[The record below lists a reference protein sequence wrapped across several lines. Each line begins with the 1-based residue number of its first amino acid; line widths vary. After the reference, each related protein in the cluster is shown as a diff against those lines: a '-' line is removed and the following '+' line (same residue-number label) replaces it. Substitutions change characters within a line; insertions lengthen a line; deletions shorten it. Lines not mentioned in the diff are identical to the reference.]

1 MTRSSND
8 ETAISDD
15 TDVATTE
22 DADDSHSDQTEIAH
36 QHTNKNTDSSQDTD
50 IQNGADVDAD
60 DDGQA
65 LAELRAQV
73 EDTYD
78 FGDFGPEDMAEM
90 TLEEWEA
97 AFDPD
102 TWIVGK
108 ELLDRVETEL
118 KARVAIREIFGIVER
133 TNEGGQ
139 DRVVAYSD
147 KGYATVY
154 ADGSVEGEGT
164 IRRDVEPTVA
174 LCSMDSYETMDPP
187 ADASLPEPREVV
199 KGSGEFG
206 NLMLQIVA
214 AAQMIVGVGLFG
226 AWLFIPTLETIAA
239 PVTAVIFVLIGFFL
253 FIVVANARL
262 SDRFRVEEYRNRL
275 QALETTSEPAVTSDE
290 TTATATATATAI
302 ETNHPDSDADSD
314 PDPDPESNKETSGTD
329 ANTSGSPHTAV
340 TDADVDINTNTN
352 MNTNMSA
359 DSNSHNS
366 SDESTDSV

>member
-1 MTRSSND
+1 MTESSSD

-15 TDVATTE
+15 TDAVAAE
-22 DADDSHSDQTEIAH
+22 DADDSSPDQTDTAQQRTHEDS
-36 QHTNKNTDSSQDTD
+36 DSSQGR
-50 IQNGADVDAD
+50 NGSANEHPNEDE
-60 DDGQA
+60 QA
-65 LAELRAQV
+65 IAELRAEV
-73 EDTYD
+73 EETYD

-102 TWIVGK
+102 TWIVGE

-118 KARVAIREIFGIVER
+118 KARVAIREVFGIVER
-133 TNEGGQ
+133 TEEGGQ

-147 KGYATVY
+147 NGYATVF

-174 LCSMDSYETMDPP
+174 LCSMDSYETMNPP
-187 ADASLPEPREVV
+187 ADASLPEPRDVV

-214 AAQMIVGVGLFG
+214 AAQMIVGVGLLG
-226 AWLFIPTLETIAA
+226 AWLFISTLETIAA

-275 QALETTSEPAVTSDE
+275 QALETTPEPEVTSNERTALDTE
-290 TTATATATATAI
+290 EAKSNIDINNDDTNTSMSSDTATA
-302 ETNHPDSDADSD
+302 
-314 PDPDPESNKETSGTD
+314 D
-329 ANTSGSPHTAV
+329 ANI
-340 TDADVDINTNTN
+340 DVNPN
-352 MNTNMSA
+352 A
-359 DSNSHNS
+359 NSH
-366 SDESTDSV
+366 TDSEEHTDSI

>member
-1 MTRSSND
+1 MTESSNN

-15 TDVATTE
+15 TDAVAAE
-22 DADDSHSDQTEIAH
+22 DADDSSPDQTDTAQQRTHEDG
-36 QHTNKNTDSSQDTD
+36 DSSQGR
-50 IQNGADVDAD
+50 NGSANEHPDEDE
-60 DDGQA
+60 QA
-65 LAELRAQV
+65 IAELRAEV
-73 EDTYD
+73 EETYD

-102 TWIVGK
+102 TWIVGE

-118 KARVAIREIFGIVER
+118 KARVAIREVFGIVER
-133 TNEGGQ
+133 TDEGGQ

-147 KGYATVY
+147 NGYATVF

-174 LCSMDSYETMDPP
+174 LCSMDSYETMNPP
-187 ADASLPEPREVV
+187 ADASLPEPRDVV

-214 AAQMIVGVGLFG
+214 AAQMIVGVGLLG
-226 AWLFIPTLETIAA
+226 AWLFISTLETIAA

-275 QALETTSEPAVTSDE
+275 QALETTPEPEVTSNERTALDTE
-290 TTATATATATAI
+290 EAKSNIDINNDDTNTSMSSDTATA
-302 ETNHPDSDADSD
+302 
-314 PDPDPESNKETSGTD
+314 D
-329 ANTSGSPHTAV
+329 ANI
-340 TDADVDINTNTN
+340 DVNPN
-352 MNTNMSA
+352 A
-359 DSNSHNS
+359 NSH
-366 SDESTDSV
+366 TDSEEHTDSI

>member
-1 MTRSSND
+1 MTESSND

-15 TDVATTE
+15 TDAVAAE
-22 DADDSHSDQTEIAH
+22 DADDSSPDQTDTAQQRTHEDG
-36 QHTNKNTDSSQDTD
+36 DSSQGR
-50 IQNGADVDAD
+50 NGSANEHPDEDE
-60 DDGQA
+60 QA
-65 LAELRAQV
+65 IAELRAEV
-73 EDTYD
+73 EETYD

-102 TWIVGK
+102 TWIVGE

-118 KARVAIREIFGIVER
+118 KARVAIREVFGIVER
-133 TNEGGQ
+133 TEEGGQ

-147 KGYATVY
+147 NGYATVF

-174 LCSMDSYETMDPP
+174 LCSMNSYETMNPP
-187 ADASLPEPREVV
+187 ADASLPEPRDVV

-214 AAQMIVGVGLFG
+214 AAQMIVGVGLLG
-226 AWLFIPTLETIAA
+226 AWLFISTLETIAA

-275 QALETTSEPAVTSDE
+275 QALETTPEPEVTSNERTALNTEEAKSNID
-290 TTATATATATAI
+290 TNDDDTNTSMSSDTATA
-302 ETNHPDSDADSD
+302 
-314 PDPDPESNKETSGTD
+314 D
-329 ANTSGSPHTAV
+329 ANIGVNPNA
-340 TDADVDINTNTN
+340 
-352 MNTNMSA
+352 
-359 DSNSHNS
+359 NSH
-366 SDESTDSV
+366 TDSEEHTDSI

>member
-1 MTRSSND
+1 MTESSSD

-15 TDVATTE
+15 TDAVAAE
-22 DADDSHSDQTEIAH
+22 DADDSSPDQTDTAQQRTHEDG
-36 QHTNKNTDSSQDTD
+36 DSSQGR
-50 IQNGADVDAD
+50 NGSANEHPNEDE
-60 DDGQA
+60 QA
-65 LAELRAQV
+65 IAELRAEV
-73 EDTYD
+73 EETYD

-102 TWIVGK
+102 TWIVGE

-118 KARVAIREIFGIVER
+118 KARVAIREVFGIVER
-133 TNEGGQ
+133 TEEGGQ

-147 KGYATVY
+147 NGYATVF

-174 LCSMDSYETMDPP
+174 LCSMDSYETMNPP
-187 ADASLPEPREVV
+187 ADASLPEPRDVV

-214 AAQMIVGVGLFG
+214 AAQMIVGVGLLG
-226 AWLFIPTLETIAA
+226 AWLFISTLETIAA

-275 QALETTSEPAVTSDE
+275 QALETTPEPEVTSNERTALDTE
-290 TTATATATATAI
+290 EAKSNIDINNDDTNTSMSSDTATA
-302 ETNHPDSDADSD
+302 
-314 PDPDPESNKETSGTD
+314 D
-329 ANTSGSPHTAV
+329 ANI
-340 TDADVDINTNTN
+340 DVNPN
-352 MNTNMSA
+352 A
-359 DSNSHNS
+359 NSH
-366 SDESTDSV
+366 TDSEEHTDSI

>member
-1 MTRSSND
+1 MTESSSD

-15 TDVATTE
+15 TDAVAAE
-22 DADDSHSDQTEIAH
+22 DADDSSPDQTDTAQQRTHEDS
-36 QHTNKNTDSSQDTD
+36 DSSQGR
-50 IQNGADVDAD
+50 NGSANEHPNEDE
-60 DDGQA
+60 QA
-65 LAELRAQV
+65 IAELRAEV
-73 EDTYD
+73 EETYD

-102 TWIVGK
+102 TWIVGE

-118 KARVAIREIFGIVER
+118 KARVAIREVFGIVER
-133 TNEGGQ
+133 TDEGGQ

-147 KGYATVY
+147 NGYATVF

-174 LCSMDSYETMDPP
+174 LCSMDSYETMNPP
-187 ADASLPEPREVV
+187 ADASLPEPRDVV

-214 AAQMIVGVGLFG
+214 AAQMIVGVGLLG
-226 AWLFIPTLETIAA
+226 AWLFISTLETIAA

-275 QALETTSEPAVTSDE
+275 QALETTPEPEVTSNERTALDTE
-290 TTATATATATAI
+290 EAKSNIDINNDDTNTSMSSDTATA
-302 ETNHPDSDADSD
+302 
-314 PDPDPESNKETSGTD
+314 D
-329 ANTSGSPHTAV
+329 ANI
-340 TDADVDINTNTN
+340 DVNPN
-352 MNTNMSA
+352 A
-359 DSNSHNS
+359 NSH
-366 SDESTDSV
+366 TDSEEHTDSI

>member
-1 MTRSSND
+1 MTESSSD

-15 TDVATTE
+15 TDAVAAE
-22 DADDSHSDQTEIAH
+22 DADDSSPDQTDTAQQRTHEDG
-36 QHTNKNTDSSQDTD
+36 DSSQ
-50 IQNGADVDAD
+50 GR
-60 DDGQA
+60 DGSANEHPDEDEQA
-65 LAELRAQV
+65 IAELRAEV
-73 EDTYD
+73 EETYD

-102 TWIVGK
+102 TWIVGE

-118 KARVAIREIFGIVER
+118 KARVAIREVFGIVER
-133 TNEGGQ
+133 TDEGGQ

-147 KGYATVY
+147 NGYATVF

-174 LCSMDSYETMDPP
+174 LCSMDSYETMNPP
-187 ADASLPEPREVV
+187 ADASLPEPRDVV

-214 AAQMIVGVGLFG
+214 AAQMIVGVGLLG
-226 AWLFIPTLETIAA
+226 AWLFISTLETIAA

-275 QALETTSEPAVTSDE
+275 QALETTPEPEVTSNERTALDTE
-290 TTATATATATAI
+290 EAKSNIDINNDDTNTSMSSDTATA
-302 ETNHPDSDADSD
+302 
-314 PDPDPESNKETSGTD
+314 D
-329 ANTSGSPHTAV
+329 ANI
-340 TDADVDINTNTN
+340 DVNPN
-352 MNTNMSA
+352 A
-359 DSNSHNS
+359 NSH
-366 SDESTDSV
+366 TDSEEHTDSI

>member
-1 MTRSSND
+1 MTESSND

-15 TDVATTE
+15 TDAVAAE
-22 DADDSHSDQTEIAH
+22 DADDSSPDQTDTAQQRTHEDG
-36 QHTNKNTDSSQDTD
+36 DSSQGR
-50 IQNGADVDAD
+50 NGSANEHPDEDE
-60 DDGQA
+60 QA
-65 LAELRAQV
+65 IAELRAEV
-73 EDTYD
+73 EETYD

-102 TWIVGK
+102 TWIVGE

-118 KARVAIREIFGIVER
+118 KARVAIREVFGIVER
-133 TNEGGQ
+133 TDEGGQ

-147 KGYATVY
+147 NGYATVF

-174 LCSMDSYETMDPP
+174 LCSMDSYETMNPP
-187 ADASLPEPREVV
+187 ADASLPEPRDVV

-214 AAQMIVGVGLFG
+214 AAQMIVGVGLLG
-226 AWLFIPTLETIAA
+226 AWLFISTLETIAA

-275 QALETTSEPAVTSDE
+275 QALETTPEPEVTSNERTALNTEEAKSNID
-290 TTATATATATAI
+290 TNNDDTNTSMSSDTATA
-302 ETNHPDSDADSD
+302 
-314 PDPDPESNKETSGTD
+314 D
-329 ANTSGSPHTAV
+329 ANI
-340 TDADVDINTNTN
+340 DVNPN
-352 MNTNMSA
+352 A
-359 DSNSHNS
+359 NSH
-366 SDESTDSV
+366 TDSEEHTDSI

>member
-1 MTRSSND
+1 MTESSND

-15 TDVATTE
+15 TDAVAAE
-22 DADDSHSDQTEIAH
+22 DADDSSPDQTDTAQQRTHEDG
-36 QHTNKNTDSSQDTD
+36 DSSQGR
-50 IQNGADVDAD
+50 NGSANEHPDEDE
-60 DDGQA
+60 QA
-65 LAELRAQV
+65 IAELRAEV
-73 EDTYD
+73 EETYD

-102 TWIVGK
+102 TWIVGE

-118 KARVAIREIFGIVER
+118 KARVAIREVFGIVER
-133 TNEGGQ
+133 TDEGGQ

-147 KGYATVY
+147 NGYATVF

-174 LCSMDSYETMDPP
+174 LCSMDSYETMNPP
-187 ADASLPEPREVV
+187 ADASLPEPRDVV

-214 AAQMIVGVGLFG
+214 AAQMIVGVGLLG
-226 AWLFIPTLETIAA
+226 AWLFISTLETIAA

-275 QALETTSEPAVTSDE
+275 QALETTPEPEVTSNERTALDTE
-290 TTATATATATAI
+290 EAKSNIDINNDDTNTSMSSDTATA
-302 ETNHPDSDADSD
+302 
-314 PDPDPESNKETSGTD
+314 D
-329 ANTSGSPHTAV
+329 ANIGVNPNA
-340 TDADVDINTNTN
+340 
-352 MNTNMSA
+352 
-359 DSNSHNS
+359 NSH
-366 SDESTDSV
+366 TDSEEHTDSI

>member
-1 MTRSSND
+1 MTESSSD

-15 TDVATTE
+15 TDAVAAE
-22 DADDSHSDQTEIAH
+22 DADDSSPDQTDTAQQRTHEDG
-36 QHTNKNTDSSQDTD
+36 DSSQ
-50 IQNGADVDAD
+50 GR
-60 DDGQA
+60 DGSANEHPNEDEQA
-65 LAELRAQV
+65 IAELRAEV
-73 EDTYD
+73 EETYD

-102 TWIVGK
+102 TWIVGE

-118 KARVAIREIFGIVER
+118 KARVAIREVFGIVER
-133 TNEGGQ
+133 TDEGGQ

-147 KGYATVY
+147 NGYATVF

-174 LCSMDSYETMDPP
+174 LCSMDSYETMNPP
-187 ADASLPEPREVV
+187 ADASLPEPRDVV

-214 AAQMIVGVGLFG
+214 AAQMIVGVGLLG
-226 AWLFIPTLETIAA
+226 AWLFISTLETIAA

-275 QALETTSEPAVTSDE
+275 QALETTPEPEVTSNERTALNTEEAKSNIDINNDD
-290 TTATATATATAI
+290 TNTSMSSDTATA
-302 ETNHPDSDADSD
+302 
-314 PDPDPESNKETSGTD
+314 D
-329 ANTSGSPHTAV
+329 ANI
-340 TDADVDINTNTN
+340 DVNPN
-352 MNTNMSA
+352 A
-359 DSNSHNS
+359 NSH
-366 SDESTDSV
+366 TDSEEHTDSI

>member
-1 MTRSSND
+1 MTESSND

-15 TDVATTE
+15 TDAVAAE
-22 DADDSHSDQTEIAH
+22 DADDSSPDQTDTAQQRTHEDG
-36 QHTNKNTDSSQDTD
+36 DSSQ
-50 IQNGADVDAD
+50 GR
-60 DDGQA
+60 DGSSNEHPNEDEQA
-65 LAELRAQV
+65 IAELRAEV
-73 EDTYD
+73 EETYD

-102 TWIVGK
+102 TWIVGE

-118 KARVAIREIFGIVER
+118 KARVAIREVFGIVER
-133 TNEGGQ
+133 TEEGGQ

-147 KGYATVY
+147 NGYATVF

-174 LCSMDSYETMDPP
+174 LCSMDSYETMNPP
-187 ADASLPEPREVV
+187 ADASLPEPRDVV

-214 AAQMIVGVGLFG
+214 AAQMIVGVGLLG
-226 AWLFIPTLETIAA
+226 AWLFISTLETIAA

-275 QALETTSEPAVTSDE
+275 QALETTPEPEVTSNERTALNTEEAKSNID
-290 TTATATATATAI
+290 TNNDDTNTSMSSDTATA
-302 ETNHPDSDADSD
+302 
-314 PDPDPESNKETSGTD
+314 D
-329 ANTSGSPHTAV
+329 ANIGVNPNA
-340 TDADVDINTNTN
+340 
-352 MNTNMSA
+352 
-359 DSNSHNS
+359 NSH
-366 SDESTDSV
+366 TDSEEHTDSI

>member
-1 MTRSSND
+1 MTESSND

-15 TDVATTE
+15 TDAVAAE
-22 DADDSHSDQTEIAH
+22 DADDSSPDQTDTAQQRTHEDG
-36 QHTNKNTDSSQDTD
+36 DSSQGR
-50 IQNGADVDAD
+50 NGSANEHPDEDE
-60 DDGQA
+60 QA
-65 LAELRAQV
+65 IAELRAEV
-73 EDTYD
+73 EETYD

-102 TWIVGK
+102 TWIVGE

-118 KARVAIREIFGIVER
+118 KARVAIREVFGIVER
-133 TNEGGQ
+133 TDEGGQ

-147 KGYATVY
+147 NGYATVF

-174 LCSMDSYETMDPP
+174 LCSMDSYETMNPP
-187 ADASLPEPREVV
+187 ADASLPEPRDVV

-214 AAQMIVGVGLFG
+214 AAQMIVGVGLLG
-226 AWLFIPTLETIAA
+226 AWLFISTLETIAA

-275 QALETTSEPAVTSDE
+275 QALETTPEPEVTSNERTALDTE
-290 TTATATATATAI
+290 EAKSNIDTNNDDTNTSMSSDTATA
-302 ETNHPDSDADSD
+302 
-314 PDPDPESNKETSGTD
+314 D
-329 ANTSGSPHTAV
+329 ANIGVNPNA
-340 TDADVDINTNTN
+340 
-352 MNTNMSA
+352 
-359 DSNSHNS
+359 NSH
-366 SDESTDSV
+366 TDSEEHTDSI

>member
-1 MTRSSND
+1 MTESSSD

-15 TDVATTE
+15 TDAVAAE
-22 DADDSHSDQTEIAH
+22 DADDSSPDQTDTAQQRTHEDG
-36 QHTNKNTDSSQDTD
+36 DSSQGR
-50 IQNGADVDAD
+50 NGSANEHPDEDE
-60 DDGQA
+60 QA
-65 LAELRAQV
+65 IAELRAEV
-73 EDTYD
+73 EETYD

-102 TWIVGK
+102 TWIVGE

-118 KARVAIREIFGIVER
+118 KARVAIREVFGIVER
-133 TNEGGQ
+133 TDEGGQ

-147 KGYATVY
+147 NGYATVF

-174 LCSMDSYETMDPP
+174 LCSMDSYETMNPP
-187 ADASLPEPREVV
+187 ADASLPEPRDVV

-214 AAQMIVGVGLFG
+214 AAQMIVGVGLLG
-226 AWLFIPTLETIAA
+226 AWLFISTLETIAA

-275 QALETTSEPAVTSDE
+275 QALETTPEPEVTSNERTALDTE
-290 TTATATATATAI
+290 EAKSNIDINNDDTNTSMSSDTATA
-302 ETNHPDSDADSD
+302 
-314 PDPDPESNKETSGTD
+314 D
-329 ANTSGSPHTAV
+329 ANIGVNPNA
-340 TDADVDINTNTN
+340 
-352 MNTNMSA
+352 
-359 DSNSHNS
+359 NSH
-366 SDESTDSV
+366 TDSEEHTDSI

>member
-1 MTRSSND
+1 MTESSSD

-15 TDVATTE
+15 TDAVAAE
-22 DADDSHSDQTEIAH
+22 DADDSSPDQTDTAQQRTHEDG
-36 QHTNKNTDSSQDTD
+36 DSSQGR
-50 IQNGADVDAD
+50 NGSANEHPDEDE
-60 DDGQA
+60 QA
-65 LAELRAQV
+65 IAELRAEV
-73 EDTYD
+73 EETYD

-102 TWIVGK
+102 TWIVGE

-118 KARVAIREIFGIVER
+118 KARVAIREVFGIVER
-133 TNEGGQ
+133 TEEGGQ

-147 KGYATVY
+147 NGYATVF

-174 LCSMDSYETMDPP
+174 LCSMDSYETMNPP
-187 ADASLPEPREVV
+187 ADASLPEPRDVV

-214 AAQMIVGVGLFG
+214 AAQMIVGVGLLG
-226 AWLFIPTLETIAA
+226 AWLFISTLETIAA

-275 QALETTSEPAVTSDE
+275 QALETTPEPEVTSNERTALNTEEAKSNIDINNDD
-290 TTATATATATAI
+290 TNTSMSSDTATA
-302 ETNHPDSDADSD
+302 
-314 PDPDPESNKETSGTD
+314 D
-329 ANTSGSPHTAV
+329 ANI
-340 TDADVDINTNTN
+340 DVNPN
-352 MNTNMSA
+352 A
-359 DSNSHNS
+359 NSH
-366 SDESTDSV
+366 TDSEEHTDSI

>member
-1 MTRSSND
+1 MTESSSD

-15 TDVATTE
+15 TDAVAAE
-22 DADDSHSDQTEIAH
+22 DADDSSPDQTDTAQQRTHEDG
-36 QHTNKNTDSSQDTD
+36 DSSQGR
-50 IQNGADVDAD
+50 NGSANEHPDEDE
-60 DDGQA
+60 QA
-65 LAELRAQV
+65 IAELRAEV
-73 EDTYD
+73 EETYD

-102 TWIVGK
+102 TWIVGE

-118 KARVAIREIFGIVER
+118 KARVAIREVFGIVER
-133 TNEGGQ
+133 TDEGGQ

-147 KGYATVY
+147 NGYATVF

-174 LCSMDSYETMDPP
+174 LCSMDSYETMNPP
-187 ADASLPEPREVV
+187 ADASLPEPRDVV

-214 AAQMIVGVGLFG
+214 AAQMIVGVGLLG
-226 AWLFIPTLETIAA
+226 AWLFISTLETIAA

-275 QALETTSEPAVTSDE
+275 QALETTPEPEVTSNERTALNTEEAKSNID
-290 TTATATATATAI
+290 TNNDDTNTSMSSDTATA
-302 ETNHPDSDADSD
+302 
-314 PDPDPESNKETSGTD
+314 D
-329 ANTSGSPHTAV
+329 ANI
-340 TDADVDINTNTN
+340 DVNPN
-352 MNTNMSA
+352 A
-359 DSNSHNS
+359 NSH
-366 SDESTDSV
+366 TDSEEHTDSI

>member
-1 MTRSSND
+1 MTESSSD

-15 TDVATTE
+15 TDAVAAE
-22 DADDSHSDQTEIAH
+22 DADDSSPDQTDTAQQRTHEDG
-36 QHTNKNTDSSQDTD
+36 DSSQ
-50 IQNGADVDAD
+50 GR
-60 DDGQA
+60 DGSANEHPNEDEQA
-65 LAELRAQV
+65 IAELRAEV
-73 EDTYD
+73 EETYD

-102 TWIVGK
+102 TWIVGE

-118 KARVAIREIFGIVER
+118 KARVAIREVFGIVER
-133 TNEGGQ
+133 TDEGGQ

-147 KGYATVY
+147 NGYATVF

-174 LCSMDSYETMDPP
+174 LCSMDSYETMNPP
-187 ADASLPEPREVV
+187 ADASLPEPRDVV

-214 AAQMIVGVGLFG
+214 AAQMIVGVGLLG
-226 AWLFIPTLETIAA
+226 AWLFISTLETIAA

-275 QALETTSEPAVTSDE
+275 QALETTPEPEVTSNERTALDTE
-290 TTATATATATAI
+290 EAKSNIDINNDDTNTSMSSDTATA
-302 ETNHPDSDADSD
+302 
-314 PDPDPESNKETSGTD
+314 D
-329 ANTSGSPHTAV
+329 ANI
-340 TDADVDINTNTN
+340 DVNPN
-352 MNTNMSA
+352 A
-359 DSNSHNS
+359 NSH
-366 SDESTDSV
+366 TDSEEHTDSI

>member
-1 MTRSSND
+1 MTESSSD

-15 TDVATTE
+15 TDAVAAE
-22 DADDSHSDQTEIAH
+22 DADDSSPDQTDTAQQRTHEDG
-36 QHTNKNTDSSQDTD
+36 DSSQ
-50 IQNGADVDAD
+50 GR
-60 DDGQA
+60 DGSANEHPNEDEQA
-65 LAELRAQV
+65 IAELRAEV
-73 EDTYD
+73 EETYD

-102 TWIVGK
+102 TWIVGE

-118 KARVAIREIFGIVER
+118 KARVAIREVFGIVER
-133 TNEGGQ
+133 TDEGGQ

-147 KGYATVY
+147 NGYATVF

-174 LCSMDSYETMDPP
+174 LCSMDSYETMNPP
-187 ADASLPEPREVV
+187 ADASLPEPRDVV

-214 AAQMIVGVGLFG
+214 AAQMIVGVGLLG
-226 AWLFIPTLETIAA
+226 AWLFISTLETIAA

-275 QALETTSEPAVTSDE
+275 QALETTPEPEVTSNERTALNTEEAKSNID
-290 TTATATATATAI
+290 TNNDDTNTSMSSDTATA
-302 ETNHPDSDADSD
+302 
-314 PDPDPESNKETSGTD
+314 D
-329 ANTSGSPHTAV
+329 ANI
-340 TDADVDINTNTN
+340 DVNPN
-352 MNTNMSA
+352 A
-359 DSNSHNS
+359 NSH
-366 SDESTDSV
+366 TDSEEHTDSI

>member
-1 MTRSSND
+1 MTESSND

-15 TDVATTE
+15 TDAVAAE
-22 DADDSHSDQTEIAH
+22 DADDSSPDQTDTAQQRTHEDS
-36 QHTNKNTDSSQDTD
+36 DSSQGR
-50 IQNGADVDAD
+50 NGSANEHPDEDE
-60 DDGQA
+60 QA
-65 LAELRAQV
+65 IAELRAEV
-73 EDTYD
+73 EETYD

-102 TWIVGK
+102 TWIVGE

-118 KARVAIREIFGIVER
+118 KARVAIREVFGIVER
-133 TNEGGQ
+133 TDEGGQ

-147 KGYATVY
+147 NGYATVF

-174 LCSMDSYETMDPP
+174 LCSMDSYETMNPP
-187 ADASLPEPREVV
+187 ADASLPEPRDVV

-214 AAQMIVGVGLFG
+214 AAQMIVGVGLLG
-226 AWLFIPTLETIAA
+226 AWLFISTLETIAA

-275 QALETTSEPAVTSDE
+275 QALETTPEPEVTSNERTALDTE
-290 TTATATATATAI
+290 EAKSNIDINNDDTNTSMSSDTATA
-302 ETNHPDSDADSD
+302 
-314 PDPDPESNKETSGTD
+314 D
-329 ANTSGSPHTAV
+329 ANI
-340 TDADVDINTNTN
+340 DVNPN
-352 MNTNMSA
+352 A
-359 DSNSHNS
+359 NSH
-366 SDESTDSV
+366 TDSEEHTDSI

>member
-1 MTRSSND
+1 MTESSND

-15 TDVATTE
+15 TDAVAAE
-22 DADDSHSDQTEIAH
+22 DADDSSPDQTDTAQQRTHEDG
-36 QHTNKNTDSSQDTD
+36 DSSQ
-50 IQNGADVDAD
+50 GR
-60 DDGQA
+60 DGSANEHPDEDEQA
-65 LAELRAQV
+65 IAELRAEV
-73 EDTYD
+73 EETYD

-102 TWIVGK
+102 TWIVGE

-118 KARVAIREIFGIVER
+118 KARVAIREVFGIVER
-133 TNEGGQ
+133 TEEGGQ

-147 KGYATVY
+147 NGYATVF

-174 LCSMDSYETMDPP
+174 LCSMDSYETMNPP
-187 ADASLPEPREVV
+187 ADASLPEPRDVV

-214 AAQMIVGVGLFG
+214 AAQMIVGVGLLG
-226 AWLFIPTLETIAA
+226 AWLFISTLETIAA

-275 QALETTSEPAVTSDE
+275 QALETTPEPEVTSNERTALNTEEAKSNID
-290 TTATATATATAI
+290 TNNDDTNTSMSSDTATA
-302 ETNHPDSDADSD
+302 
-314 PDPDPESNKETSGTD
+314 D
-329 ANTSGSPHTAV
+329 ANIGVNPNA
-340 TDADVDINTNTN
+340 
-352 MNTNMSA
+352 
-359 DSNSHNS
+359 NSH
-366 SDESTDSV
+366 TDSEEHTDSI

>member
-1 MTRSSND
+1 MTESSSD

-15 TDVATTE
+15 TDAVAAE
-22 DADDSHSDQTEIAH
+22 DADDSSPDQTDTAQQRTHEDG
-36 QHTNKNTDSSQDTD
+36 DSSQGR
-50 IQNGADVDAD
+50 NGSANEHPDEDE
-60 DDGQA
+60 QA
-65 LAELRAQV
+65 IAELRAEV
-73 EDTYD
+73 EETYD

-102 TWIVGK
+102 TWIVGE

-118 KARVAIREIFGIVER
+118 KARVAIREVFGIVER
-133 TNEGGQ
+133 TDEGGQ

-147 KGYATVY
+147 NGYATVF

-174 LCSMDSYETMDPP
+174 LCSMDSYETMNPP
-187 ADASLPEPREVV
+187 ADASLPEPRDVV

-214 AAQMIVGVGLFG
+214 AAQMIVGVGLLG
-226 AWLFIPTLETIAA
+226 AWLFISTLETIAA

-275 QALETTSEPAVTSDE
+275 QALETTPEPEVTSNERTALNTEEAKSNIDINNDD
-290 TTATATATATAI
+290 TNTSMSSDTATA
-302 ETNHPDSDADSD
+302 
-314 PDPDPESNKETSGTD
+314 D
-329 ANTSGSPHTAV
+329 ANI
-340 TDADVDINTNTN
+340 DVNPN
-352 MNTNMSA
+352 A
-359 DSNSHNS
+359 NSH
-366 SDESTDSV
+366 TDSEEHTDSI

>member
-1 MTRSSND
+1 MTESSND

-15 TDVATTE
+15 TDAVAAE
-22 DADDSHSDQTEIAH
+22 DADDSSPDQTDTAQQRTHEDG
-36 QHTNKNTDSSQDTD
+36 DSSQGR
-50 IQNGADVDAD
+50 NGSANEHPDEDE
-60 DDGQA
+60 QA
-65 LAELRAQV
+65 IAELRAEV
-73 EDTYD
+73 EETYD

-102 TWIVGK
+102 TWIVGE

-118 KARVAIREIFGIVER
+118 KARVAIREVFGIVER
-133 TNEGGQ
+133 TDEGGQ

-147 KGYATVY
+147 NGYATVF

-174 LCSMDSYETMDPP
+174 LCSMDSYETMNPP
-187 ADASLPEPREVV
+187 ADASLPEPRDVV

-214 AAQMIVGVGLFG
+214 AAQMIVGVGLLG
-226 AWLFIPTLETIAA
+226 AWLFISTLETIAA

-275 QALETTSEPAVTSDE
+275 QALETTPEPEVTSNERTALDTE
-290 TTATATATATAI
+290 EAKSNIDINNDDTNTSMSSDTATA
-302 ETNHPDSDADSD
+302 
-314 PDPDPESNKETSGTD
+314 D
-329 ANTSGSPHTAV
+329 ANI
-340 TDADVDINTNTN
+340 DVNPN
-352 MNTNMSA
+352 A
-359 DSNSHNS
+359 NSH
-366 SDESTDSV
+366 TDSEEHTDSI

>member
-1 MTRSSND
+1 MTESSSD

-15 TDVATTE
+15 TDAVAAE
-22 DADDSHSDQTEIAH
+22 DADDSSPDQTDTAQQRTHEDG
-36 QHTNKNTDSSQDTD
+36 DSSQGR
-50 IQNGADVDAD
+50 NGSANEHPDEDE
-60 DDGQA
+60 QA
-65 LAELRAQV
+65 IAELRAEV
-73 EDTYD
+73 EETYD

-102 TWIVGK
+102 TWIVGE

-118 KARVAIREIFGIVER
+118 KARVAIREVFGIVER
-133 TNEGGQ
+133 TDEGGQ

-147 KGYATVY
+147 NGYATVF

-174 LCSMDSYETMDPP
+174 LCSMDSYETMNPP
-187 ADASLPEPREVV
+187 ADASLPEPRDVV

-214 AAQMIVGVGLFG
+214 AAQMIVGVGLLG
-226 AWLFIPTLETIAA
+226 AWLFISTLETIAA

-275 QALETTSEPAVTSDE
+275 QALETTPEPEVTSNERTALDTE
-290 TTATATATATAI
+290 EAKSNIDTNNDDTNTSMSSDTATA
-302 ETNHPDSDADSD
+302 
-314 PDPDPESNKETSGTD
+314 D
-329 ANTSGSPHTAV
+329 ANI
-340 TDADVDINTNTN
+340 DVNPN
-352 MNTNMSA
+352 A
-359 DSNSHNS
+359 NSH
-366 SDESTDSV
+366 TDSEEHTDSI

>member
-1 MTRSSND
+1 MTESSND

-15 TDVATTE
+15 TDAVAAE
-22 DADDSHSDQTEIAH
+22 DADDSSPDQTDTAQQRTHEDG
-36 QHTNKNTDSSQDTD
+36 DSSQGR
-50 IQNGADVDAD
+50 NGSANEHPNEDE
-60 DDGQA
+60 QA
-65 LAELRAQV
+65 IAELRAEV
-73 EDTYD
+73 EETYD

-102 TWIVGK
+102 TWIVGE

-118 KARVAIREIFGIVER
+118 KARVAIREVFGIVER
-133 TNEGGQ
+133 TDEGGQ

-147 KGYATVY
+147 NGYATVF

-174 LCSMDSYETMDPP
+174 LCSMDSYETMNPP
-187 ADASLPEPREVV
+187 ADASLPEPRDVV

-214 AAQMIVGVGLFG
+214 AAQMIVGVGLLG
-226 AWLFIPTLETIAA
+226 AWLFISTLETIAA

-275 QALETTSEPAVTSDE
+275 QALETTPEPEVTSNERTALNTEEAKSNID
-290 TTATATATATAI
+290 TNNDDTNTSMSSDTATA
-302 ETNHPDSDADSD
+302 
-314 PDPDPESNKETSGTD
+314 D
-329 ANTSGSPHTAV
+329 ANI
-340 TDADVDINTNTN
+340 DVNPN
-352 MNTNMSA
+352 A
-359 DSNSHNS
+359 NSH
-366 SDESTDSV
+366 TDSEEHTDSI

>member
-1 MTRSSND
+1 MTESSSD

-15 TDVATTE
+15 TDAVAAE
-22 DADDSHSDQTEIAH
+22 DADDSSPDQTDTAQQRTHEDG
-36 QHTNKNTDSSQDTD
+36 DSSQGR
-50 IQNGADVDAD
+50 NGSANEHPDEDE
-60 DDGQA
+60 QA
-65 LAELRAQV
+65 IAELRAEV
-73 EDTYD
+73 EETYD

-102 TWIVGK
+102 TWIVGE

-118 KARVAIREIFGIVER
+118 KARVAIREVFGIVER
-133 TNEGGQ
+133 TDEGGQ

-147 KGYATVY
+147 NGYATVF

-174 LCSMDSYETMDPP
+174 LCSMDSYETMNPP
-187 ADASLPEPREVV
+187 ADASLPEPRDVV

-214 AAQMIVGVGLFG
+214 AAQMIVGVGLLG
-226 AWLFIPTLETIAA
+226 AWLFISTLETIAA

-275 QALETTSEPAVTSDE
+275 QALETTPEPEVTSNERTALDTE
-290 TTATATATATAI
+290 EAKSNIDINNDDTNTSMSSDTATA
-302 ETNHPDSDADSD
+302 
-314 PDPDPESNKETSGTD
+314 D
-329 ANTSGSPHTAV
+329 ANI
-340 TDADVDINTNTN
+340 DVNPN
-352 MNTNMSA
+352 A
-359 DSNSHNS
+359 NSH
-366 SDESTDSV
+366 TDSEEHTDSI

>member
-1 MTRSSND
+1 MTESSND

-15 TDVATTE
+15 TDAVAAE
-22 DADDSHSDQTEIAH
+22 DADDSSPDQTDTAQQRTHEDG
-36 QHTNKNTDSSQDTD
+36 DSSQGR
-50 IQNGADVDAD
+50 NGSANEHPDEDE
-60 DDGQA
+60 QA
-65 LAELRAQV
+65 IAELRAEV
-73 EDTYD
+73 EETYD

-102 TWIVGK
+102 TWIVGE

-118 KARVAIREIFGIVER
+118 KARVAIREVFGIVER
-133 TNEGGQ
+133 TDEGGQ

-147 KGYATVY
+147 NGYATVF

-174 LCSMDSYETMDPP
+174 LCSMDSYETMNPP
-187 ADASLPEPREVV
+187 ADASLPEPRDVV

-214 AAQMIVGVGLFG
+214 AAQMIVGVGLLG
-226 AWLFIPTLETIAA
+226 AWLFISTLETIAA

-275 QALETTSEPAVTSDE
+275 QALETTPEPEVTSNERTALNTEEAKSNID
-290 TTATATATATAI
+290 TNNDDTNTSMSSDTATA
-302 ETNHPDSDADSD
+302 
-314 PDPDPESNKETSGTD
+314 D
-329 ANTSGSPHTAV
+329 ANIGVNPNA
-340 TDADVDINTNTN
+340 
-352 MNTNMSA
+352 
-359 DSNSHNS
+359 NSH
-366 SDESTDSV
+366 TDSEEHTDSI

>member
-1 MTRSSND
+1 MTESSND

-15 TDVATTE
+15 TDAVAAE
-22 DADDSHSDQTEIAH
+22 DADDSSPDQTDTAQQRTHEDG
-36 QHTNKNTDSSQDTD
+36 DSSQ
-50 IQNGADVDAD
+50 GR
-60 DDGQA
+60 DGSANEHPNEDEQA
-65 LAELRAQV
+65 IAELRAEV
-73 EDTYD
+73 EETYD

-102 TWIVGK
+102 TWIVGE

-118 KARVAIREIFGIVER
+118 KARVAIREVFGIVER
-133 TNEGGQ
+133 TDEGGQ

-147 KGYATVY
+147 NGYATVF

-174 LCSMDSYETMDPP
+174 LCSMDSYETMNPP
-187 ADASLPEPREVV
+187 ADASLPEPRDVV

-214 AAQMIVGVGLFG
+214 AAQMIVGVGLLG
-226 AWLFIPTLETIAA
+226 AWLFISTLETIAA

-275 QALETTSEPAVTSDE
+275 QALETTPEPEVTSNERTALDTE
-290 TTATATATATAI
+290 EAKSNIDINNDDTNTSMSSDTATA
-302 ETNHPDSDADSD
+302 
-314 PDPDPESNKETSGTD
+314 D
-329 ANTSGSPHTAV
+329 ANI
-340 TDADVDINTNTN
+340 DVNPN
-352 MNTNMSA
+352 A
-359 DSNSHNS
+359 NSH
-366 SDESTDSV
+366 TDSEEHTDSI

>member
-1 MTRSSND
+1 MTESSSD

-15 TDVATTE
+15 TDAVAAE
-22 DADDSHSDQTEIAH
+22 DADDSSPDQTDTAQQRTHEDG
-36 QHTNKNTDSSQDTD
+36 DSSQGR
-50 IQNGADVDAD
+50 NGSANEHPDEDE
-60 DDGQA
+60 QA
-65 LAELRAQV
+65 IAELRAEV
-73 EDTYD
+73 EETYD

-102 TWIVGK
+102 TWIVGE

-118 KARVAIREIFGIVER
+118 KARVAIREVFGIVER
-133 TNEGGQ
+133 TEEGGQ

-147 KGYATVY
+147 NGYATVF

-174 LCSMDSYETMDPP
+174 LCSMDSYETMNPP
-187 ADASLPEPREVV
+187 ADASLPEPRDVV

-214 AAQMIVGVGLFG
+214 AAQMIVGVGLLG
-226 AWLFIPTLETIAA
+226 AWLFISTLETIAA

-275 QALETTSEPAVTSDE
+275 QALETTPEPEVTSNERTALNTEEAKSNID
-290 TTATATATATAI
+290 TNNDDTNTSMSSDTATA
-302 ETNHPDSDADSD
+302 
-314 PDPDPESNKETSGTD
+314 D
-329 ANTSGSPHTAV
+329 ANI
-340 TDADVDINTNTN
+340 DVNPN
-352 MNTNMSA
+352 A
-359 DSNSHNS
+359 NSH
-366 SDESTDSV
+366 TDSEEHTDSI

>member
-1 MTRSSND
+1 MTESSND

-15 TDVATTE
+15 TDAVAAE
-22 DADDSHSDQTEIAH
+22 DADDSSPDQTDTAQQRTHEDG
-36 QHTNKNTDSSQDTD
+36 DSSQ
-50 IQNGADVDAD
+50 GR
-60 DDGQA
+60 DGSANEHPDEDEQA
-65 LAELRAQV
+65 IAELRAEV
-73 EDTYD
+73 EETYD

-102 TWIVGK
+102 TWIVGE

-118 KARVAIREIFGIVER
+118 KARVAIREVFGIVER
-133 TNEGGQ
+133 TDEGGQ

-147 KGYATVY
+147 NGYATVF

-174 LCSMDSYETMDPP
+174 LCSMDSYETMNPP
-187 ADASLPEPREVV
+187 ADASLPEPRDVV

-214 AAQMIVGVGLFG
+214 AAQMIVGVGLLG
-226 AWLFIPTLETIAA
+226 AWLFISTLETIAA

-275 QALETTSEPAVTSDE
+275 QALETTPEPEVTSNERTALDTE
-290 TTATATATATAI
+290 EAKSNIDINNDDTNTSMSSDTATA
-302 ETNHPDSDADSD
+302 
-314 PDPDPESNKETSGTD
+314 D
-329 ANTSGSPHTAV
+329 ANI
-340 TDADVDINTNTN
+340 DVNPN
-352 MNTNMSA
+352 A
-359 DSNSHNS
+359 NSH
-366 SDESTDSV
+366 TDSEEHTDSI

>member
-1 MTRSSND
+1 MTESSND

-15 TDVATTE
+15 TDAVAAE
-22 DADDSHSDQTEIAH
+22 DADDSSPDQTDTAQQRTHEDG
-36 QHTNKNTDSSQDTD
+36 DSSQGR
-50 IQNGADVDAD
+50 NGSANEHPNEDE
-60 DDGQA
+60 QA
-65 LAELRAQV
+65 IAELRAEV
-73 EDTYD
+73 EETYD

-102 TWIVGK
+102 TWIVGE

-118 KARVAIREIFGIVER
+118 KARVAIREVFGIVER
-133 TNEGGQ
+133 TEEGGQ

-147 KGYATVY
+147 NGYATVF

-174 LCSMDSYETMDPP
+174 LCSMDSYETMNPP
-187 ADASLPEPREVV
+187 ADASLPEPRDVV

-214 AAQMIVGVGLFG
+214 AAQMIVGVGLLG
-226 AWLFIPTLETIAA
+226 AWLFISTLETIAA

-275 QALETTSEPAVTSDE
+275 QALETTPEPEVTSNERTALDTE
-290 TTATATATATAI
+290 EAKSNIDINNDDTNTSMSSDTATA
-302 ETNHPDSDADSD
+302 
-314 PDPDPESNKETSGTD
+314 D
-329 ANTSGSPHTAV
+329 ANI
-340 TDADVDINTNTN
+340 DVNPN
-352 MNTNMSA
+352 A
-359 DSNSHNS
+359 NSH
-366 SDESTDSV
+366 TDSEEHTDSI

>member
-1 MTRSSND
+1 MTESSSD

-15 TDVATTE
+15 TDAVAAE
-22 DADDSHSDQTEIAH
+22 DADDSSPDQTDTAQQRTHEDG
-36 QHTNKNTDSSQDTD
+36 DSSQGR
-50 IQNGADVDAD
+50 NGSANEHPDEDE
-60 DDGQA
+60 QA
-65 LAELRAQV
+65 IAELRAEV
-73 EDTYD
+73 EETYD

-102 TWIVGK
+102 TWIVGE

-118 KARVAIREIFGIVER
+118 KARVAIREVFGIVER
-133 TNEGGQ
+133 TEEGGQ

-147 KGYATVY
+147 NGYATVF

-174 LCSMDSYETMDPP
+174 LCSMDSYETMNPP
-187 ADASLPEPREVV
+187 ADASLPEPRDVV

-214 AAQMIVGVGLFG
+214 AAQMIVGVGLLG
-226 AWLFIPTLETIAA
+226 AWLFISTLETIAA

-275 QALETTSEPAVTSDE
+275 QALETTPEPEVTSNERTALDTE
-290 TTATATATATAI
+290 EAKSNIDINNDDTNTSMSSDTATA
-302 ETNHPDSDADSD
+302 
-314 PDPDPESNKETSGTD
+314 D
-329 ANTSGSPHTAV
+329 ANI
-340 TDADVDINTNTN
+340 DVNPN
-352 MNTNMSA
+352 A
-359 DSNSHNS
+359 NSH
-366 SDESTDSV
+366 TDSEEHTDSI

>member
-1 MTRSSND
+1 MTESSND

-15 TDVATTE
+15 TDAVAAE
-22 DADDSHSDQTEIAH
+22 DADDSSPDQTDTAQQRTHEDG
-36 QHTNKNTDSSQDTD
+36 DSSQGR
-50 IQNGADVDAD
+50 NGSANEHPNEDE
-60 DDGQA
+60 QA
-65 LAELRAQV
+65 IAELRAEV
-73 EDTYD
+73 EETYD

-102 TWIVGK
+102 TWIVGE

-118 KARVAIREIFGIVER
+118 KARVAIREVFGIVER
-133 TNEGGQ
+133 TDEGGQ

-147 KGYATVY
+147 NGYATVF

-174 LCSMDSYETMDPP
+174 LCSMDSYETMNPP
-187 ADASLPEPREVV
+187 ADASLPEPRDVV

-214 AAQMIVGVGLFG
+214 AAQMIVGVGLLG
-226 AWLFIPTLETIAA
+226 AWLFISTLETIAA

-275 QALETTSEPAVTSDE
+275 QALETTPEPEVTSNERTALNTEEAKSNID
-290 TTATATATATAI
+290 TNNDDTNTSMSSDTATA
-302 ETNHPDSDADSD
+302 
-314 PDPDPESNKETSGTD
+314 D
-329 ANTSGSPHTAV
+329 ANIGVNPNA
-340 TDADVDINTNTN
+340 
-352 MNTNMSA
+352 
-359 DSNSHNS
+359 NSH
-366 SDESTDSV
+366 TDSEEHTDSI

>member
-1 MTRSSND
+1 MTESSSD

-15 TDVATTE
+15 TDAVAAE
-22 DADDSHSDQTEIAH
+22 DADDSSPDQTDTAQQRTHEDG
-36 QHTNKNTDSSQDTD
+36 DSSQGR
-50 IQNGADVDAD
+50 NGSANEHPDEDE
-60 DDGQA
+60 QA
-65 LAELRAQV
+65 IAELRAEV
-73 EDTYD
+73 EETYD

-102 TWIVGK
+102 TWIVGE

-118 KARVAIREIFGIVER
+118 KARVAIREVFGIVER
-133 TNEGGQ
+133 TDEGGQ

-147 KGYATVY
+147 NGYATVF

-174 LCSMDSYETMDPP
+174 LCSMDSYETMNPP
-187 ADASLPEPREVV
+187 ADASLPEPRDVV

-214 AAQMIVGVGLFG
+214 AAQMIVGVGLLG
-226 AWLFIPTLETIAA
+226 AWLFISTLETIAA

-275 QALETTSEPAVTSDE
+275 QALETTPEPEVTSNERTALNTEEAKSNID
-290 TTATATATATAI
+290 TNNDDTNTSMSSDTATA
-302 ETNHPDSDADSD
+302 
-314 PDPDPESNKETSGTD
+314 D
-329 ANTSGSPHTAV
+329 ANIGVNPNA
-340 TDADVDINTNTN
+340 
-352 MNTNMSA
+352 
-359 DSNSHNS
+359 NSH
-366 SDESTDSV
+366 TDSEEHTDSI

>member
-1 MTRSSND
+1 MTESSSD

-15 TDVATTE
+15 TDAVAAE
-22 DADDSHSDQTEIAH
+22 DADDSSPDQTDTAQQRTHEDG
-36 QHTNKNTDSSQDTD
+36 DSSQGR
-50 IQNGADVDAD
+50 NGSANEHPNEDE
-60 DDGQA
+60 QA
-65 LAELRAQV
+65 IAELRAEV
-73 EDTYD
+73 EETYD

-102 TWIVGK
+102 TWIVGE

-118 KARVAIREIFGIVER
+118 KARVAIREVFGIVER
-133 TNEGGQ
+133 TDEGGQ

-147 KGYATVY
+147 NGYATVF

-174 LCSMDSYETMDPP
+174 LCSMDSYETMNPP
-187 ADASLPEPREVV
+187 ADASLPEPRDVV

-214 AAQMIVGVGLFG
+214 AAQMIVGVGLLG
-226 AWLFIPTLETIAA
+226 AWLFISTLETIAA

-275 QALETTSEPAVTSDE
+275 QALETTPEPEVTSNERTALNTEEAKSNID
-290 TTATATATATAI
+290 TNNDDTNTSMSSDTATA
-302 ETNHPDSDADSD
+302 
-314 PDPDPESNKETSGTD
+314 D
-329 ANTSGSPHTAV
+329 ANI
-340 TDADVDINTNTN
+340 DVNPN
-352 MNTNMSA
+352 A
-359 DSNSHNS
+359 NSH
-366 SDESTDSV
+366 TDSEEHTDSI

>member
-1 MTRSSND
+1 MTESSND

-15 TDVATTE
+15 TDAVAAE
-22 DADDSHSDQTEIAH
+22 DADDSSPDQTDTAQQRTHEDG
-36 QHTNKNTDSSQDTD
+36 DSSQ
-50 IQNGADVDAD
+50 GR
-60 DDGQA
+60 DGSANEHPNEDEQA
-65 LAELRAQV
+65 IAELRAEV
-73 EDTYD
+73 EETYD

-102 TWIVGK
+102 TWIVGE

-118 KARVAIREIFGIVER
+118 KARVAIREVFGIVER
-133 TNEGGQ
+133 TDEGGQ

-147 KGYATVY
+147 NGYATVF

-174 LCSMDSYETMDPP
+174 LCSMDSYETMNPP
-187 ADASLPEPREVV
+187 ADASLPEPRDVV

-214 AAQMIVGVGLFG
+214 AAQMIVGVGLLG
-226 AWLFIPTLETIAA
+226 AWLFISTLETIAA

-275 QALETTSEPAVTSDE
+275 QALETTPEPEVTSNERTALNTEEAKSNID
-290 TTATATATATAI
+290 TNNDDTNTSMSSDTATA
-302 ETNHPDSDADSD
+302 
-314 PDPDPESNKETSGTD
+314 D
-329 ANTSGSPHTAV
+329 ANIGVNPNA
-340 TDADVDINTNTN
+340 
-352 MNTNMSA
+352 
-359 DSNSHNS
+359 NSH
-366 SDESTDSV
+366 TDSEEHTDSI

>member
-1 MTRSSND
+1 MTESSND

-15 TDVATTE
+15 TDAVAAE
-22 DADDSHSDQTEIAH
+22 DADDSSPDQTDTAQQRTHEDG
-36 QHTNKNTDSSQDTD
+36 DSSQGR
-50 IQNGADVDAD
+50 NGSANEHPDEDE
-60 DDGQA
+60 QA
-65 LAELRAQV
+65 IAELRAEV
-73 EDTYD
+73 EETYD

-102 TWIVGK
+102 TWIVGE

-118 KARVAIREIFGIVER
+118 KARVAIREVFGIVER
-133 TNEGGQ
+133 TDEGGQ

-147 KGYATVY
+147 NGYATVF

-174 LCSMDSYETMDPP
+174 LCSMDSYETMNPP
-187 ADASLPEPREVV
+187 ADASLPEPRDVV

-214 AAQMIVGVGLFG
+214 AAQMIVGVGLLG
-226 AWLFIPTLETIAA
+226 AWLFISTLETIAA

-275 QALETTSEPAVTSDE
+275 QALETTPEPEVTSNERTALNTEEAKSNIDINNDD
-290 TTATATATATAI
+290 TNTSMSSDTATA
-302 ETNHPDSDADSD
+302 
-314 PDPDPESNKETSGTD
+314 D
-329 ANTSGSPHTAV
+329 ANI
-340 TDADVDINTNTN
+340 DVNPN
-352 MNTNMSA
+352 A
-359 DSNSHNS
+359 NSH
-366 SDESTDSV
+366 TDSEEHTDSI

>member
-1 MTRSSND
+1 MTESSSD

-15 TDVATTE
+15 TDAVAAE
-22 DADDSHSDQTEIAH
+22 DADDSSPDQTDTAQQRTHEDG
-36 QHTNKNTDSSQDTD
+36 DSSQGR
-50 IQNGADVDAD
+50 NGSANEHPNEDE
-60 DDGQA
+60 QA
-65 LAELRAQV
+65 IAELRAEV
-73 EDTYD
+73 EETYD

-102 TWIVGK
+102 TWIVGE

-118 KARVAIREIFGIVER
+118 KARVAIREVFGIVER
-133 TNEGGQ
+133 TDEGGQ

-147 KGYATVY
+147 NGYATVF

-174 LCSMDSYETMDPP
+174 LCSMDSYETMNPP
-187 ADASLPEPREVV
+187 ADASLPEPRDVV

-214 AAQMIVGVGLFG
+214 AAQMIVGVGLLG
-226 AWLFIPTLETIAA
+226 AWLFISTLETIAA

-275 QALETTSEPAVTSDE
+275 QALETTPEPEVTSNERTALDTE
-290 TTATATATATAI
+290 EAKSNIDINNDDTNTSMSSDTATA
-302 ETNHPDSDADSD
+302 
-314 PDPDPESNKETSGTD
+314 D
-329 ANTSGSPHTAV
+329 ANI
-340 TDADVDINTNTN
+340 DVNPN
-352 MNTNMSA
+352 A
-359 DSNSHNS
+359 NSH
-366 SDESTDSV
+366 TDSEEHTDSI

>member
-1 MTRSSND
+1 MTESSND

-15 TDVATTE
+15 TDAVAAE
-22 DADDSHSDQTEIAH
+22 DADDSSPDQTDTAQQRTHEDG
-36 QHTNKNTDSSQDTD
+36 DSSQGR
-50 IQNGADVDAD
+50 NGSANEHPDEDE
-60 DDGQA
+60 QA
-65 LAELRAQV
+65 IAELRAEV
-73 EDTYD
+73 EETYD

-102 TWIVGK
+102 TWIVGE

-118 KARVAIREIFGIVER
+118 KARVAIREVFGIVER
-133 TNEGGQ
+133 TEEGGQ

-147 KGYATVY
+147 NGYATVF

-174 LCSMDSYETMDPP
+174 LCSMDSYETMNPP
-187 ADASLPEPREVV
+187 ADASLPEPRDVV

-214 AAQMIVGVGLFG
+214 AAQMIVGVGLLG
-226 AWLFIPTLETIAA
+226 AWLFISTLETIAA

-275 QALETTSEPAVTSDE
+275 QALETTPEPEVTSNERTALDTE
-290 TTATATATATAI
+290 EAKSNIDINNDDTNTSMSSDTATA
-302 ETNHPDSDADSD
+302 
-314 PDPDPESNKETSGTD
+314 D
-329 ANTSGSPHTAV
+329 ANI
-340 TDADVDINTNTN
+340 DVNPN
-352 MNTNMSA
+352 A
-359 DSNSHNS
+359 NSH
-366 SDESTDSV
+366 TDSEEHTDSI

>member
-1 MTRSSND
+1 MTESSND

-15 TDVATTE
+15 TDAVAAE
-22 DADDSHSDQTEIAH
+22 DADDSSPDQTDTAQQRTHEDG
-36 QHTNKNTDSSQDTD
+36 DSSQGR
-50 IQNGADVDAD
+50 NGSANEHPNEDE
-60 DDGQA
+60 QA
-65 LAELRAQV
+65 IAELRAEV
-73 EDTYD
+73 EETYD

-102 TWIVGK
+102 TWIVGE

-118 KARVAIREIFGIVER
+118 KARVAIREVFGIVER
-133 TNEGGQ
+133 TDEGGQ

-147 KGYATVY
+147 NGYATVF

-174 LCSMDSYETMDPP
+174 LCSMDSYETMNPP
-187 ADASLPEPREVV
+187 ADASLPEPRDVV

-214 AAQMIVGVGLFG
+214 AAQMIVGVGLLG
-226 AWLFIPTLETIAA
+226 AWLFISTLETIAA

-275 QALETTSEPAVTSDE
+275 QALETTPEPEVTSNERTALDTE
-290 TTATATATATAI
+290 EAKSNIDINNDDTNTSMSSDTATA
-302 ETNHPDSDADSD
+302 
-314 PDPDPESNKETSGTD
+314 D
-329 ANTSGSPHTAV
+329 ANI
-340 TDADVDINTNTN
+340 DVNPN
-352 MNTNMSA
+352 A
-359 DSNSHNS
+359 NSH
-366 SDESTDSV
+366 TDSEEHTDSI

>member
-1 MTRSSND
+1 MTESSND

-15 TDVATTE
+15 TDAVAAE
-22 DADDSHSDQTEIAH
+22 DADDSSPDQTDTAQQRTHEDS
-36 QHTNKNTDSSQDTD
+36 DSSQGR
-50 IQNGADVDAD
+50 NGSANEHPDE
-60 DDGQA
+60 GEQA
-65 LAELRAQV
+65 IAELRAEV
-73 EDTYD
+73 EETYD

-102 TWIVGK
+102 TWIVGE

-118 KARVAIREIFGIVER
+118 KARVAIREVFGIVER
-133 TNEGGQ
+133 TDEGGQ

-147 KGYATVY
+147 NGYATVF

-174 LCSMDSYETMDPP
+174 LCSMDSYETMNPP
-187 ADASLPEPREVV
+187 ADASLPEPRDVV

-214 AAQMIVGVGLFG
+214 AAQMIVGVGLLG
-226 AWLFIPTLETIAA
+226 AWLFISTLETIAA

-275 QALETTSEPAVTSDE
+275 QALETTPEPEVTSNERTALDTE
-290 TTATATATATAI
+290 EAKSNIDINNDDTNTSMSSDTATA
-302 ETNHPDSDADSD
+302 
-314 PDPDPESNKETSGTD
+314 D
-329 ANTSGSPHTAV
+329 ANI
-340 TDADVDINTNTN
+340 DVNPN
-352 MNTNMSA
+352 A
-359 DSNSHNS
+359 NSH
-366 SDESTDSV
+366 TDSEEHTDSI

>member
-1 MTRSSND
+1 MTESSND

-15 TDVATTE
+15 TDAVAAE
-22 DADDSHSDQTEIAH
+22 DADDSSPDQT
-36 QHTNKNTDSSQDTD
+36 NTAQQRTHEDGDSSQGR
-50 IQNGADVDAD
+50 NGSANEHPDEDE
-60 DDGQA
+60 QA
-65 LAELRAQV
+65 IAELRAEV
-73 EDTYD
+73 EETYD

-102 TWIVGK
+102 TWIVGE

-118 KARVAIREIFGIVER
+118 KARVAIREVFGIVER
-133 TNEGGQ
+133 TDEGGQ

-147 KGYATVY
+147 NGYATVF

-174 LCSMDSYETMDPP
+174 LCSMDSYETMNPP
-187 ADASLPEPREVV
+187 ADASLPEPRDVV

-214 AAQMIVGVGLFG
+214 AAQMIVGVGLLG
-226 AWLFIPTLETIAA
+226 AWLFISTLETIAA

-275 QALETTSEPAVTSDE
+275 QALETTPEPEVTSNERTALDTE
-290 TTATATATATAI
+290 EAKSNIDINNDDTNTSMSSDTATA
-302 ETNHPDSDADSD
+302 
-314 PDPDPESNKETSGTD
+314 D
-329 ANTSGSPHTAV
+329 ANI
-340 TDADVDINTNTN
+340 DVNPN
-352 MNTNMSA
+352 A
-359 DSNSHNS
+359 NSH
-366 SDESTDSV
+366 TDSEEHTDSI